1 MALKVN
7 FSEQESSSEALSF
20 DPVPTGKY
28 YARVTDITEKECGPE
43 SKNPGKPY
51 WAVEFT
57 VQDGEFE
64 RRKLW
69 ANIMLFEGALYSL
82 VQLLKATGKTEALT
96 SGIVPDADDFI
107 SAEVMLN
114 VRKLR
119 DAYAEARDGDGE
131 AQWKNEVKGILPY
144 ANAAG
149 IPAKKGGKG
158 SLLP

>member
-7 FSEQESSSEALSF
+7 FSEQEASSEALSF
-20 DPVPTGKY
+20 DPIPTGKY
-28 YARVTDITEKECGPE
+28 YARVTDITERECGPE

-57 VQDGEFE
+57 IQDGEFE
-64 RRKLW
+64 NRKLW
-69 ANIMLFEGALYSL
+69 ANVMLFEGALYSL
-82 VQLLKATGKTEALT
+82 VQLLKATGHTDALA
-96 SGIVPDADDFI
+96 SGNVPDAEDFI
-107 SAEVMLN
+107 SAEVNLN

-119 DAYAEARDGDGE
+119 DAYAEARDGDGV

-144 ANAAG
+144 ASAAG
-149 IPAKKGGKG
+149 VPVKKGGKG